1 MARNH
6 TWAGLPAGPRR
17 GKNATTRVDAEPEDE
32 MRPAIRAAAF
42 LTVAASSLL
51 IGGLAMSDPAA
62 AFHVERSPDFPLCSV
77 WFNEQG
83 KPLRNKFGREIA
95 QEVPCPGQQGGR
107 ERYKAYAGA
116 TANTLVIRD
125 ETHHAEC
132 ALSLAPGSTT
142 VMVQTVCQALA
153 R

>member
-1 MARNH
+1 M
-6 TWAGLPAGPRR
+6 
-17 GKNATTRVDAEPEDE
+17 TTPTRIIAL
-32 MRPAIRAAAF
+32 AAA
-42 LTVAASSLL
+42 AAVSLS
-51 IGGLAMSDPAA
+51 LASLATA
-62 AFHVERSPDFPLCSV
+62 GHAEAFEVGRSQDFPTCNIWYNS
-77 WFNEQG
+77 QG

-116 TANTLVIRD
+116 MANTLVIRD

-132 ALSLAPGSTT
+132 ALALAPGSTT
-142 VMVQTVCQALA
+142 VMVQTVCQELA